1 MSNNRNE
8 RNRSFNC
15 TSSDETHNHDFLTS
29 TNYDENDECE
39 IHNHRVA
46 GVTGPAIPC
55 RGSHVHKVEAFVD
68 TYDGHI
74 HKICDTTGPALRLP
88 NGKHIHIVK
97 GETTKNDEN
106 NHDHAYYFATLI
118 DNPSDIDEDKCS
130 R

>member
-15 TSSDETHNHDFLTS
+15 TSSDETHNHEFLTS

-55 RGSHVHKVEAFVD
+55 RGSHVHRS
-68 TYDGHI
+68 
-74 HKICDTTGPALRLP
+74 ICRHLRWSYP
-88 NGKHIHIVK
+88 
-97 GETTKNDEN
+97 
-106 NHDHAYYFATLI
+106 
-118 DNPSDIDEDKCS
+118 
-130 R
+130 